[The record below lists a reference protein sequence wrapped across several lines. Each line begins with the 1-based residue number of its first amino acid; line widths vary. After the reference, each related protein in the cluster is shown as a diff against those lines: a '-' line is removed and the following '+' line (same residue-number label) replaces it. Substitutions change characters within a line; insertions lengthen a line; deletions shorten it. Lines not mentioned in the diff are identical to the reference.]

1 MAFSRGIIEGHPE
14 ISRNTEDID
23 FLPHYLTKNEEGM
36 LVISSSYVIEGA
48 RVGPYEIVMDFGT
61 TRAPLRGLVPPEQR
75 LIRNTNNLT
84 VLSFQQPMI
93 RRSMDHLTNIANDP
107 FKNSDIPAER
117 KIYREHLAHVYR
129 AMAGEAK
136 AWGGK
141 DALFFTPKN
150 GGIFVQEI
158 FEEMGLPSKN
168 YFDYRM
174 SRVQKTDGGLMI
186 GATFGENNPDIAKF
200 KRFVFADDCL
210 ASDISAFATLEL
222 IKEKLAAAKVPLSE
236 AEILITVSAATQR
249 GLESLLSQ
257 ETLEHFG
264 FGSIKAVVGTLVYQ
278 MDDHFYLQH
287 PDGRYVV
294 GDMGNWTKPINKDV

>member
-1 MAFSRGIIEGHPE
+1 MAFARGIIEGRPE

-23 FLPHYLTKNEEGM
+23 FLPHYLTKDEQGM
-36 LVISSSYVIEGA
+36 LVINSSYVIEGA
-48 RVGPYEIVMDFGT
+48 RVSPYEIVMDFGT
-61 TRAPLRGLVPPEQR
+61 TRAPLKGLVPQEQR
-75 LIRNTNNLT
+75 LTRNTNNLT
-84 VLSFQQPMI
+84 VLSFEQPMVK
-93 RRSMDHLTNIANDP
+93 RAMDHLTDIAND
-107 FKNSDIPAER
+107 FTKSSENPAER
-117 KIYREHLAHVYR
+117 KIYREHLASVYY

-158 FEEMGLPSKN
+158 FEEAGLSSSN
-168 YFDYRM
+168 FFDYRM
-174 SRVQKTDGGLMI
+174 SRVQKNDHGLMI
-186 GATFGENNPDIAKF
+186 GATFSDNNPDIAKY

-236 AEILITVSAATQR
+236 AEILVTVSAATQR

-257 ETLEHFG
+257 DTLDHFG

-294 GDMGNWTKPINKDV
+294 GDMGNWTKPIAA